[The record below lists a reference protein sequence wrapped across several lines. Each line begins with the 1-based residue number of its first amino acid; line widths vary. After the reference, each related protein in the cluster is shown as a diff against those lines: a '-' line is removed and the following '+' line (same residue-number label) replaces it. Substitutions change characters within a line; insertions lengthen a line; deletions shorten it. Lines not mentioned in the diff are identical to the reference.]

1 MTVCET
7 KNPSALKI
15 KLDDCLNDE
24 DKTIVKTRTY
34 SNVRHDAK
42 SQDWLDIAKAIIGLP
57 VHNGLEILKQ
67 DNTILN

>member
-1 MTVCET
+1 MTTSET

-24 DKTIVKTRTY
+24 DKTIVKNRTY
-34 SNVRHDAK
+34 SNISHDANI
-42 SQDWLDIAKAIIGLP
+42 QALLDIAKAIIGLQ
-57 VHNGLEILKQ
+57 VHTELEILKQ